1 MNLTP
6 DAIIMSKV
14 VDVISS
20 DSNSGIRDFVAFI
33 IPKLPAI
40 ALMVAL
46 KKCMESSGEIFWGI
60 VACANT
66 LIRKMF
72 YTDLVI
78 EHVNHAE
85 NTDYYR
91 KKVYEKKKSLLG
103 MRSFFPMYW
112 VSEENQPSVL
122 SYLKWLPSH
131 SEVVSECEGDAK
143 VDQHIYDHA
152 KSLKKTIYKKLTTE
166 KGSLTYVNSKASKLF
181 PSKNYT
187 ELVKIIKSHLSV
199 AKIVKS
205 YTVLGVL
212 IDGQPGL
219 GKTKFAD
226 FAVEQKLAGSV
237 YKVDMTTMLKY
248 PFSEAL
254 DRMYHSVEIV
264 TDTIFMIDEIDKYVD
279 FRLDLEYDQEV
290 KASQKHAKDEAVAL
304 PNSEYF
310 KQQQKVAF
318 LYDMLS
324 ILERDGLD
332 QSVVVIF
339 CSNNFHSIF
348 DGVDLTHHKSLYDR
362 FMKVNFKECDHEE
375 IINYLIHYNEMFK
388 TSEFERDLNV
398 GVLQNSLRKD
408 VNVTHR
414 TLHHI
419 SIKSRYDAFQ
429 MIELLNNHVSEDDS
443 GESLDSKIKNKK
455 VEVPK
460 YGIDLPKKVILE
472 EKAVELPTSEDGSS
486 GEETDTSDSDDIIP
500 VNPKVGEHPKNNYEN
515 LKEHEK
521 LWIEKYSNPPPNFDK
536 TTCVNKIKMY
546 LDEDP
551 DQQLKPL
558 KVIELFDYIATDGYY
573 LLHTHEKIKDVV
585 RSKMDQFHHTHP
597 QLFILLKPG
606 TKLFAYALTGLQ

>member
-6 DAIIMSKV
+6 DAIIMNKV

-20 DSNSGIRDFVAFI
+20 DSNSGIRDFVSFI

-60 VACANT
+60 VTCVST
-66 LIRKMF
+66 VLRKML

-131 SEVVSECEGDAK
+131 SDVVSECEEDAQ

-264 TDTIFMIDEIDKYVD
+264 TDAIFMIDEIDKYVD

-290 KASQKHAKDEAVAL
+290 KASQKHVKDEAVVL
-304 PNSEYF
+304 PNAEYF

-398 GVLQNSLRKD
+398 EVLQNSLRKD
-408 VNVTHR
+408 INVTHR

-455 VEVPK
+455 EVTK
-460 YGIDLPKKVILE
+460 YDVLPSKKAPLE
-472 EKAVELPTSEDGSS
+472 EKDTVSTTSEEDSS
-486 GEETDTSDSDDIIP
+486 SEEPCTLDSD
-500 VNPKVGEHPKNNYEN
+500 EHIVFEAEAYECSKKNYEN

-521 LWIEKYSNPPPNFDK
+521 LWVDKYSISPPNFDK
-536 TTCVNKIKMY
+536 NTCVNKIKTY
-546 LDEDP
+546 LNEDP

-558 KVIELFDYIATDGYY
+558 KAIELFDYIATDGYY
-573 LLHTHEKIKDVV
+573 LLHTHEKFKDVV
-585 RSKMDQFHHTHP
+585 RFKMDQFYHTHP
-597 QLFILLKPG
+597 ELFILLKPE
-606 TKLFAYALTGLQ
+606 TKMFAYALTGLQ